1 MLLHKK
7 QQELDTTKS
16 LLDESNDKINELEKN
31 FKESNKRIE
40 GLQED
45 IRRFAWGLLRHC

>member
-16 LLDESNDKINELEKN
+16 LLDDFNEKINELKMN

-45 IRRFAWGLLRHC
+45 IKRFALGLLRHC